1 MRVTLVILSIVLV
14 ARVTRAD
21 ADANAVRAKPK
32 GDGLLVYGDGFMFAV
47 KEPSGWKSDIQNAA
61 RLGANIA
68 FYHAGE
74 SPESAVA
81 LIRVRVSGKADE
93 NTMGDLQADMDGY
106 RQEYAGVAFEDTAVA
121 HPRYRTFAKLFLV
134 KDTFFEYVVYLNP
147 GKGVPFILSVSMN
160 KQRTRATKAEF
171 ESFQEVV
178 RTLRLFNGLNV
189 IEQKADAGAP

>member
-1 MRVTLVILSIVLV
+1 MRVILVILSIVLV

-47 KEPSGWKSDIQNAA
+47 KEPSGWKSDIQNAS

-81 LIRVRVSGKADE
+81 LVRVRVSGKVDE
-93 NTMGDLQADMDGY
+93 NTAGDLQADMDGY
-106 RQEYAGVAFEDTAVA
+106 RQEYAGVDFEDIAVA
-121 HPRYRTFAKLFLV
+121 HPRYRTFAKLFFV
-134 KDTFFEYVVYLNP
+134 KDAFFEYVAYLNP

-160 KQRTRATKAEF
+160 KQGTRATKAEF

>member
-1 MRVTLVILSIVLV
+1 MLMRTPFERSRKATACWCTGTASCLRSRSLPAGSRTFRIPLDL
-14 ARVTRAD
+14 R
-21 ADANAVRAKPK
+21 
-32 GDGLLVYGDGFMFAV
+32 
-47 KEPSGWKSDIQNAA
+47 
-61 RLGANIA
+61 ANIA

-106 RQEYAGVAFEDTAVA
+106 RQEYAGVAFEDIAVA
-121 HPRYRTFAKLFLV
+121 HPTYRAFAKLFLV

-178 RTLRLFNGLNV
+178 RTLRLFNGLKV